1 MEPFSLFRVVWD
13 LLEVGRPC
21 SEGDSQCAEH
31 FKAWFEE
38 SGAEG
43 GGQFLDCVDESA
55 REIEVD
61 YARFCAA
68 IGAVVSDFD
77 ATLRTRPDSVL
88 AQLACAHVRAPRGR
102 RPRRGASLR
111 DGAAAPRRRRA
122 WPRARG
128 RGARAA
134 RTAAHARAAHASRRS
149 SGSATSAPAR
159 RSARLG
165 ARHGRAHAAVRCRA
179 RARVPC
185 NAAARRCAA
194 PSRRQGHDARGPLR
208 TAAARAF
215 ELLRARDDE
224 RPAEGEAAGGRHGR
238 RERGR
243 VPRTLEVELLD
254 ALVDAAVPGDTVPS
268 RASSSRSTRR

>member
-77 ATLRTRPDSVL
+77 ATLRTRPDSCL
-88 AQLACAHVRAPRGR
+88 LYTSPSPR
-102 RPRRGASLR
+102 
-111 DGAAAPRRRRA
+111 D
-122 WPRARG
+122 
-128 RGARAA
+128 
-134 RTAAHARAAHASRRS
+134 
-149 SGSATSAPAR
+149 
-159 RSARLG
+159 
-165 ARHGRAHAAVRCRA
+165 
-179 RARVPC
+179 
-185 NAAARRCAA
+185 
-194 PSRRQGHDARGPLR
+194 
-208 TAAARAF
+208 
-215 ELLRARDDE
+215 
-224 RPAEGEAAGGRHGR
+224 
-238 RERGR
+238 
-243 VPRTLEVELLD
+243 
-254 ALVDAAVPGDTVPS
+254 
-268 RASSSRSTRR
+268 